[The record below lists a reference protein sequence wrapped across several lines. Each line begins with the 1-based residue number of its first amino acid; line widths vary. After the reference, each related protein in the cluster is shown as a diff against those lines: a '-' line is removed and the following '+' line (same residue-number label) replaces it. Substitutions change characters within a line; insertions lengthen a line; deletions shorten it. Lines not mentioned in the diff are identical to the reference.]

1 MKNLRI
7 VTFLA
12 FVALLI
18 GAQHV
23 EAAAVIKPVP
33 ETTATTASTK
43 TDKQTKKQLKRQ
55 ERFEKRMAKFEA
67 KMEKKGVDF
76 SDPVDKWLW
85 FAIFGWGAAIV
96 LTILIYAIGFGGFGA
111 GFGFVAIFALLSWL
125 AWLFG
130 GISFIVWLVKKLS

>member
-43 TDKQTKKQLKRQ
+43 VDKQTKKQLKRQ
-55 ERFEKRMAKFEA
+55 ERFEKRMAKFQA

-96 LTILIYAIGFGGFGA
+96 LTILSYAI
-111 GFGFVAIFALLSWL
+111 AIFALLSWL
-125 AWLFG
+125 AWSFG
-130 GISFIVWLVKKLS
+130 GVSFIVWLIKKLS